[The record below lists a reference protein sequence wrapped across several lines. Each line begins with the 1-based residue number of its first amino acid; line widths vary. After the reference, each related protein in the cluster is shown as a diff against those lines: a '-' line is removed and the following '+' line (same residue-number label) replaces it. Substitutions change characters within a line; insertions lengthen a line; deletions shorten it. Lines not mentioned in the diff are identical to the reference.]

1 MGALMDELSGQQ
13 IRAKLEEGLTKLQAR
28 TSRRP
33 HVGCSVL
40 YVMSSGHSKGEDR
53 PAIIVRDWNNPNTLG
68 MVNLQVFTD
77 FLNDYP
83 AGVPGSDGRLWAT
96 SVHYSE
102 DKEPG
107 TWHWPERV

>member
-1 MGALMDELSGQQ
+1 MDELTGNQ
-13 IRAKLEEGLTKLQAR
+13 IRAKVEEGLTKLQAQ

-33 HVGCSVL
+33 RVGCPVL

-53 PAIIVRDWNNPNTLG
+53 PAIIVRNWDNPNAPG

-83 AGVPGSDGRLWAT
+83 TGVPGSDGRLWAT

-102 DKEPG
+102 THEPG